1 MVTNTPSPVD
11 RRQVVL
17 ATTSK
22 ILGRSAIPREQLT
35 SLVVDA
41 LAPRMAGPEVLQYL
55 GGVLGSRESFATTS
69 GGVVHVPALMDSI
82 GWTIIVDGYDAMA
95 DLLLLDGRTAPIE
108 RWSRGFGKLAVLE
121 GRGALGRVRRI
132 TIATTCE
139 FDDADDADATD
150 EANDWES
157 EVEALRG
164 PSGWLM
170 PFADSQAVFTTQG
183 AELHIAP
190 SRRPARPTQR
200 QLAALRVGF
209 DRAHAREVERF
220 KWMSTGGFQTCSP
233 DECLLEAVVADRVA
247 FLAAPVAP
255 MKELFEAAGLRARG
269 LLACRAATAA

>member
-1 MVTNTPSPVD
+1 MAPNTSPHVD
-11 RRQVVL
+11 RRQLVL
-17 ATTSK
+17 AETSK
-22 ILGRSAIPREQLT
+22 ILGTSAIPREQLT

-41 LAPRMAGPEVLQYL
+41 LAPQMAGPEVLQYL
-55 GGVLGSRESFATTS
+55 GGVLKSRESFATTS

-95 DLLLLDGRTAPIE
+95 DLLLLDGRATPID
-108 RWSRGFGKLAVLE
+108 RWSHGFGKVAVLE

-139 FDDADDADATD
+139 FDDADDRHDGD
-150 EANDWES
+150 NWES
-157 EVEALRG
+157 EVDALRG

-170 PFADSQAVFTTQG
+170 PFADNQALFTTQG
-183 AELHIAP
+183 AEVHIAP
-190 SRRPARPTQR
+190 SRRPPRPTQR

-269 LLACRAATAA
+269 LLACRAASAA

>member
-11 RRQVVL
+11 RRQLVL

-22 ILGRSAIPREQLT
+22 ILGTSAIPREQLT

-55 GGVLGSRESFATTS
+55 GGVLGSRESFVSTS
-69 GGVVHVPALMDSI
+69 GGVVHVPAVMDSI
-82 GWTIIVDGYDAMA
+82 GWTITVDAYDAMA
-95 DLLLLDGRTAPIE
+95 DLLLLDDRTTPIQ
-108 RWSRGFGKLAVLE
+108 RWSHGVGKVAVAG
-121 GRGALGRVRRI
+121 GRGVLGRVRRI
-132 TIATTCE
+132 FISTTCE
-139 FDDADDADATD
+139 FDDIDDGG
-150 EANDWES
+150 EAHDWES

-183 AELHIAP
+183 TELHVSP

-220 KWMSTGGFQTCSP
+220 TWMSRAGFETCSP

-255 MKELFEAAGLRARG
+255 MNELFEAAGLRARG
-269 LLACRAATAA
+269 LLACRVASAA